1 MNTTTAGDVPRT
13 VQPGTAAGDGAPP
26 RAAPGYSTAEVVF
39 MIATPLAWAVLLA
52 FHGPGPSD
60 DVYGSLRD
68 EASRFLVVHIGSL
81 LLLGLMG
88 AALYLLVRD
97 LPGRA
102 AQVSRLA
109 IAPFVLLYGAGEA
122 IQGVA
127 TGVLVDHAND
137 VAAGQRPAA
146 GDAADA
152 LYDSFSGQF
161 LIGAGA
167 VAGIVALIAA
177 AVAVRR
183 VGAPTAASILLGL
196 SALLVFHAPPTGPVA
211 LVFFAVAVWLVAR
224 ARRSSARTELATTTH
239 TATPVTGT

>member
-1 MNTTTAGDVPRT
+1 MI
-13 VQPGTAAGDGAPP
+13 GA
-26 RAAPGYSTAEVVF
+26 
-39 MIATPLAWAVLLA
+39 PLAWAVLLA

-60 DVYGSLRD
+60 DVYASLRD

-81 LLLGLMG
+81 LLLGLTG

-152 LYDSFSGQF
+152 LYDSFTGEF

-183 VGAPTAASILLGL
+183 VGAPLAASILLGL
-196 SALLVFHAPPTGPVA
+196 SALVVFHAPPTGPVA
-211 LVFFAVAVWLVAR
+211 LVFFAVAVGLIAR
-224 ARRSSARTELATTTH
+224 ARRSSARTAPA
-239 TATPVTGT
+239 TATQTATAVTGT